1 MKSMTVLASRIW
13 AWLHRNTSR
22 IMLALF
28 IMGLCGQNAGADP
41 QEATTVGQRSG
52 AFRQRQKMHK
62 KGLFHDLSFRCVGP
76 VVMSGR
82 VVDIQPH
89 PEDPHSFFVAYATG
103 GLWKTENNGMR
114 FTSLFEGY
122 DAVAL
127 GALAVD
133 THDPNTI
140 WLGTGEANSARSHY
154 SGTGVYKTTDSGESW
169 TCVGLKDSHHV
180 GRILIH
186 PDDPNTVFA
195 AAMGHL
201 YSENAQRGVFR
212 TQDGGKTW
220 KKVLYQNPSTG
231 AIDISFDP
239 SNPDILYA
247 AMWEKVR
254 RAWNI
259 DESGPSS
266 GIYKSIDGGDTW
278 QCLEGFPQGP
288 HIGRI
293 GLAVAPSNPAVVYAL
308 LDNQEPR
315 PDEDQYGD
323 DKISRRKLP
332 SMSKADVLALTDKE
346 LETFVRRSGFHADH
360 TVEMIRGQL
369 DANEI
374 SVQDLV
380 DYTVR
385 LDDGALTPVVR
396 GAEVYRSDNAG
407 RTWTKMNLTFLS
419 AYNIAGYYFGQ
430 IRVAPDDQDLIYI
443 MGVPLLKSTDGGRSY
458 ESIGGPGV
466 HVDHHAMW
474 IDPAHPLH
482 IINGNDGGLNLS
494 YDGGETW
501 QKLNYVPVGQFY
513 AVNVDMADP
522 YYIYGGL
529 QDNGT
534 YKGSSRSVSNEGAP
548 WERVSGGDGFYIQIA
563 PDFTTYAGSQFGHYS
578 RIDTNGQ
585 RARVRPDA
593 PRMDEPAQ
601 RFNWQTPIL
610 LSSHSPNVLYY
621 GSNRVFRSLDRGE
634 NLQPL
639 SPVLTSPAESGN
651 VPYGTVTTIAESH
664 QTFGILYAGTDDGRI
679 HMTPDGGFS
688 WKEVGNYLPAHLW
701 CSRIETSYHTDGV
714 VYMSLTG
721 YRNDDFRSYLYQS
734 KDFGQTW
741 TSIKGNL
748 PDESVNVIREDP
760 LNPHVLYVGTD
771 VGVFVSIDHGQS
783 WEVLQ
788 TGIPM
793 SPAHDL
799 VIHARDRDLVVG
811 THGRS
816 IYVMDIEPIQT
827 LTPKIRREPVHVFDL
842 AWTRDYNRWDR
853 KASAVIRKST
863 PDALQIRYWA
873 ARKGKARITIKTDD
887 DRVVHEQQH
896 KSRQGINVVDW
907 DLLVD
912 RDAELAWQ
920 LEQAQKKQQE
930 AQDKLDKAREPAQE
944 KAEDSEDE
952 TESQP
957 ADKAQATES
966 KPKDADK
973 IAKLSKGLEEAVDKV
988 ESIQRVIDEVE
999 TYANQPQDTQDRMV
1013 RKIYITEGE
1022 YSATVTLGDDT
1033 ASQSLQV
1040 GGKRPVSDKLDTK
1053 KKRAAETKRLL
1064 MEYDI
1069 EK

>member
-1 MKSMTVLASRIW
+1 MKSKTAERSPVSVAWHAS
-13 AWLHRNTSR
+13 ALR
-22 IMLALF
+22 IMLAVF
-28 IMGLCGQNAGADP
+28 IIGLLGSQLLADLP
-41 QEATTVGQRSG
+41 GATTPNQRKR
-52 AFRQRQKMHK
+52 AFRQRQKMHRE
-62 KGLFHDLSFRCVGP
+62 GLFHDLAFRCVGP

-89 PEDPHSFFVAYATG
+89 PEDPYSFFVAYATG

-114 FTSLFEGY
+114 FTPLFEGY

-140 WLGTGEANSARSHY
+140 WVGTGEANSARSHY
-154 SGTGVYKTTDSGESW
+154 SGTGVYKTTDSGENW
-169 TCVGLKDSHHV
+169 ACTGLRDSHHV

-186 PDDPNTVFA
+186 PEDSDTVFV

-212 TQDGGKTW
+212 TQDGGQTW
-220 KKVLYQNPSTG
+220 KKVLYLTPSTG

-259 DESGPSS
+259 DESGPNS
-266 GIYKSIDGGDTW
+266 GIYKSVDGGDTW
-278 QCLEGFPQGP
+278 KRLEGFPQGT

-308 LDNQEPR
+308 LDNQAPR
-315 PDEDQYGD
+315 PDEEQYGD

-332 SMSKADVLALTDKE
+332 SMSKAEVLALTDKE
-346 LETFVRRSGFHADH
+346 LGRFMRRSGFHADH
-360 TVEMIRGQL
+360 TAEMMRTQL
-369 DANEI
+369 DANEL

-380 DYTVR
+380 DYTLR
-385 LDDGALTPVVR
+385 LDGGALTPVVR

-407 RTWTKMNLTFLS
+407 RTWTKMNLTYLS
-419 AYNIAGYYFGQ
+419 MYNIAGYYFGQ

-443 MGVPLLKSTDGGRSY
+443 MGVPLLKSEDGGRSY
-458 ESIGGPGV
+458 DSIGGPGV

-474 IDPAHPLH
+474 IDPAHPRH

-494 YDGGETW
+494 YDAGQTW

-513 AVNVDMADP
+513 AVNVDMAEP

-534 YKGSSRSVSNEGAP
+534 YKGSSRSVPNESAP

-578 RIDTNGQ
+578 RIDADGGWK
-585 RARVRPDA
+585 RVRPDA
-593 PRMDEPAQ
+593 PRMNEPAQ

-621 GSNRVFRSLDRGE
+621 GSNRLFRSLDRGE
-634 NLQPL
+634 NLRPI
-639 SPVLTSPAESGN
+639 SPVLTCPDKSGN
-651 VPYGTVTTIAESH
+651 VPYGTITTVAESH
-664 QTFGILYAGTDDGRI
+664 QTFGVIYVGTDDGRI

-688 WKEVGNYLPAHLW
+688 WQEIGNYLPSGLW
-701 CSRIETSYHTDGV
+701 CSRLECSHHTDGV
-714 VYMSLTG
+714 VYMSLNG
-721 YRNDDFRSYLYQS
+721 YRRDDFRTYLYQS
-734 KDFGQTW
+734 RDFGQTW
-741 TSIKGNL
+741 VPIKGNL

-760 LNPHVLYVGTD
+760 LNPHILYIGTD
-771 VGVFVSIDHGQS
+771 VGVFVSIDQGQS

-788 TGIPM
+788 TGMPM

-799 VIHARDRDLVVG
+799 VIHPRDRDLVVG

-816 IYVMDIEPIQT
+816 IYVMDVEPIQT
-827 LTPKIRREPVHVFDL
+827 LTPKIRKKAVHVFDL
-842 AWTRDYNRWDR
+842 AWTRDYNRWGR
-853 KASAVIRKST
+853 KASAVIQKQT
-863 PDALQIRYWA
+863 PDALQIQYWA
-873 ARKGKARITIKTDD
+873 AQKGKAQITVKTKDG
-887 DRVVHEQQH
+887 RLVHEQQH
-896 KSRQGINVVDW
+896 NARQGINVLAW
-907 DLLVD
+907 DLLVE
-912 RDAELAWQ
+912 RDAELTWQ
-920 LEQAQKKQQE
+920 LEQARKKQQE
-930 AQDKLDKAREPAQE
+930 AQDKLDKAKKAAPDEPEEANSKPDSDTAE
-944 KAEDSEDE
+944 PSESKAKE
-952 TESQP
+952 
-957 ADKAQATES
+957 ADKLAELAQ
-966 KPKDADK
+966 
-973 IAKLSKGLEEAVDKV
+973 GVEEAQDKV
-988 ESIQRVIDEVE
+988 AAIQRVVDELE
-999 TYANQPQDTQDRMV
+999 TYANQPQATRDRMV
-1013 RKIYITEGE
+1013 RKIYVSEGS
-1022 YSATVTLGDDT
+1022 YTVTVTLADDT
-1033 ASQSLQV
+1033 ATQSLQV
-1040 GGKRPVSDKLDTK
+1040 GGKRKTQNKLNTK
-1053 KKRAAETKRLL
+1053 KKRAAETERLL
-1064 MEYDI
+1064 KEYDI